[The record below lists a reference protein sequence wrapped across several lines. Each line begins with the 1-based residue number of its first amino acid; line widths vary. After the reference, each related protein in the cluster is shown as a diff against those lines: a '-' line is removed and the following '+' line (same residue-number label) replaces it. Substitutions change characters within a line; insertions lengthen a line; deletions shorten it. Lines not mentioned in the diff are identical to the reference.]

1 MTGAA
6 IMLAIFLWREIEDNP
21 SNGIEGVVGALCVAA
36 VALMGFGVAYVG
48 GWLVSWL

>member
-6 IMLAIFLWREIEDNP
+6 IMLAFFLWREINDNHKDFGWLA
-21 SNGIEGVVGALCVAA
+21 SSLCVAA
-36 VALMGFGVAYVG
+36 VTLMGFGVQYVS